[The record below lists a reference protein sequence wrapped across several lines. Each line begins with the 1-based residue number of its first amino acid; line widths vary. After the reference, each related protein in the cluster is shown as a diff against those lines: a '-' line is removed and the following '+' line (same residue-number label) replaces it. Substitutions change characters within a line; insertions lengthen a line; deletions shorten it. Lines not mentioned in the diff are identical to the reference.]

1 MTATRPQS
9 KTINVGGKK
18 TQLTVG
24 GSGPPLLYLHSA
36 SGETDWM
43 PFHQQLADDFTVYL
57 PAHPGFA
64 LSEGLDQIEDIYDLV
79 WHYVD
84 LLDLLGL
91 QRLPIIGLSIGA
103 WLGVELAIHRPE
115 RVERLVLAAAAGLH
129 LADAPMAEIFVDD
142 LQQIRELLFFD
153 PSSEALQLVVPTSL
167 DDERILNWIRARE
180 ATARI
185 GWNPYM
191 HNPRLRQQLHRVA
204 CPTLVMWGRE
214 DKLIPLAHGTYYAE
228 HIPDAQLNVFEQ
240 CGHMIPFEK
249 TDEFVAD
256 ITRFVAKGP
265 SELI

>member
-1 MTATRPQS
+1 M
-9 KTINVGGKK
+9 
-18 TQLTVG
+18 
-24 GSGPPLLYLHSA
+24 
-36 SGETDWM
+36 
-43 PFHQQLADDFTVYL
+43 
-57 PAHPGFA
+57 
-64 LSEGLDQIEDIYDLV
+64 
-79 WHYVD
+79 
-84 LLDLLGL
+84 LDLLGL

-191 HNPRLRQQLHRVA
+191 HTPRLRQQLHRVA

-249 TDEFVAD
+249 PDEFVAD

-265 SELI
+265 SKLI